1 MVHVNILFSR
11 FTEPFNQSVWAL
23 YLSLLPTD
31 IQKRNSG
38 FLRWQDQHSH
48 LIGKLLLKKG
58 LKEIGYEKSLTEL
71 KYNQYGR
78 PYLNE
83 KFDFNTSHSG
93 DYVICAIANDVR
105 LGIDIE
111 KVDNIDIADFKNLMR
126 ISEWESI
133 VNSKCPNL
141 TFFQYWTIKESVIKA
156 DGRGLSIPLKDI
168 YINNEEACLKGKTWF
183 FKKIQI
189 DNDYSC
195 CLATNN
201 SEIDIHMHKIC
212 F

>member
-1 MVHVNILFSR
+1 MLHVNILFTS
-11 FTEPFNQSVWAL
+11 FTEQFALPIWNL
-23 YLSLLPTD
+23 YLGLLPID
-31 IQKRNSG
+31 LQKKNSR
-38 FLRWQDQHSH
+38 FLRWQDRHSH
-48 LIGKLLLKKG
+48 LIGMLLLKKG

-78 PYLNE
+78 PYLN
-83 KFDFNTSHSG
+83 KKIDFNISHSG
-93 DYVICAIANDVR
+93 NYVICAIANDLR

-111 KVDNIDIADFKNLMR
+111 KVDKIDYTDFKNMMR
-126 ISEWESI
+126 HSEWKDI
-133 VNSKCPNL
+133 VNSIYPSF

-168 YINNEEACLKGKTWF
+168 YIKNEKAYLDGETWF
-183 FKKIQI
+183 LKKLQL
-189 DNDYSC
+189 DKDYSC

-201 SEIDIHMHKIC
+201 SEIDIHIHEIN